1 MKQTMQDYNDW
12 SLENFI
18 KILREKFRHRDF
30 WKFQYEAIT
39 NILNHKSTLVVK
51 TTGAGKSLIYQF
63 ASLIMQ
69 KGLTLVITPLLS
81 LMLDQISNI
90 SPCLR
95 AACINSLISIQKRK
109 KIWELVKKGKVNV
122 TFFLPSPTHLTV
134 LQILFVTPECLQQ
147 SRFPKIKDLPPI
159 NFICIDEA
167 HCITTLSHNFR
178 PSYLK
183 LMDLVNAR
191 FGRGK
196 TLLALTGTA
205 TFATQKQIC

>member
-39 NILNHKSTLVVK
+39 NILNKKSTLVVK

-122 TFFLPSPTHLTV
+122 TSLPSPTTHTHHFIDSIRHPRMPAAIPISKNQGPASDKFYLYRRGSLHHNT
-134 LQILFVTPECLQQ
+134 LAQ
-147 SRFPKIKDLPPI
+147 LPS
-159 NFICIDEA
+159 F
-167 HCITTLSHNFR
+167 LSE
-178 PSYLK
+178 
-183 LMDLVNAR
+183 VN
-191 FGRGK
+191 GPG
-196 TLLALTGTA
+196 
-205 TFATQKQIC
+205 